1 MPELGERFRAARE
14 GRGLSLSEVAE
25 QIRIRSVYLSAIEDE
40 NWAAIGAPVY
50 VRGFLRTYARF
61 LGLEP
66 EEMVAEFNAQAPTPQ
81 PPPPPHPTPSSA
93 EYLGT
98 DRPARTSPMLWIA
111 GLVAV
116 VLVAFVFYNEL
127 QLHEHKARAPVAAV
141 PSELP
146 SNVPANGPGVMAGLP
161 SMGPPASPGPGADG
175 PHSLEVTIS
184 SPSWLR
190 VTVDGNVSMEG
201 TFPAGTV
208 KRFHG
213 KSAVLR
219 IGNAGGVKVSVDG
232 KNLGKMGSSGDV
244 VERSFAL

>member
-1 MPELGERFRAARE
+1 
-14 GRGLSLSEVAE
+14 
-25 QIRIRSVYLSAIEDE
+25 
-40 NWAAIGAPVY
+40 
-50 VRGFLRTYARF
+50 
-61 LGLEP
+61 
-66 EEMVAEFNAQAPTPQ
+66 
-81 PPPPPHPTPSSA
+81 
-93 EYLGT
+93 
-98 DRPARTSPMLWIA
+98 MLWIA
-111 GLVAV
+111 GLVAI

-127 QLHEHKARAPVAAV
+127 QLREHKAQAPVAAV

-146 SNVPANGPGVMAGLP
+146 SNAPANGSGVMAGLP
-161 SMGPPASPGPGADG
+161 SLGPPTATSPRADG
-175 PHSLEVTIS
+175 PHSLQVTVS

-219 IGNAGGVKVSVDG
+219 IGNAGGVKVRVDG
-232 KNLGKMGSSGDV
+232 KDLGKMGSSGDV

>member
-1 MPELGERFRAARE
+1 MPALGERFRAARE
-14 GRGLSLSEVAE
+14 ARGLSLSDVAE

-66 EEMVAEFNAQAPTPQ
+66 EEMVAEFNAQAPAPS
-81 PPPPPHPTPSSA
+81 PAPLPHPLPSSA

-98 DRPARTSPMLWIA
+98 ERPARNLSPLIWVA
-111 GLVAV
+111 SLVAV

-127 QLHEHKARAPVAAV
+127 QLHQRRAPAPVAEA
-141 PSELP
+141 PSPLASVALSGGAMAAQTAAP
-146 SNVPANGPGVMAGLP
+146 TLSPNPAL
-161 SMGPPASPGPGADG
+161 DG
-175 PHSLEVTIS
+175 PHSIQLTLS
-184 SPSWLR
+184 SPSWVR

-232 KNLGKMGSSGDV
+232 KNLGTLGSAGDV